1 MENRFKLRISR
12 IFRSSFS
19 SCRNRNVS
27 DSDVV
32 EKAVFSLEN
41 HNKSASPPPP
51 KDRSLP
57 SICKP
62 RCSYESTQETLPRR
76 RKIAAKAP
84 PASPMSRLNLFSE
97 CRDFGGFYEKKKSS
111 AAEKKKNSK
120 RVHAKRNNMSFNPMF
135 FSSSSHQS
143 VNQGGRGRG
152 WWWFSSEDDE
162 TETLFSSMTLSSSDS
177 SSESPRRLQ
186 HRDHRRKR
194 NARRRRAKSG
204 NNKVKDSF
212 AVVKSSDDPY
222 TDFRASMV
230 EMIVEREIFEANEL
244 EQLLQ
249 CFLSLNS
256 HHHHR
261 VIVMVFTEICK
272 TLFSNWS

>member
-27 DSDVV
+27 DDV

-62 RCSYESTQETLPRR
+62 RCPYESSQETLPRR
-76 RKIAAKAP
+76 RKVSAKAP
-84 PASPMSRLNLFSE
+84 PASPMPRLNLFSE
-97 CRDFGGFYEKKKSS
+97 CRDFGFYEKKKSS
-111 AAEKKKNSK
+111 AAKKKKNSK
-120 RVHAKRNNMSFNPMF
+120 RVHVKHNNMSFNPMF

-143 VNQGGRGRG
+143 VNHGGRGRGRG

-162 TETLFSSMTLSSSDS
+162 TETLFSSMSLSSSDS
-177 SSESPRRLQ
+177 SSESPRQQ

-230 EMIVEREIFEANEL
+230 EMIVEREIFEAKEL
-244 EQLLQ
+244 EQLLK

-261 VIVMVFTEICK
+261 VIVEVFTEIYK